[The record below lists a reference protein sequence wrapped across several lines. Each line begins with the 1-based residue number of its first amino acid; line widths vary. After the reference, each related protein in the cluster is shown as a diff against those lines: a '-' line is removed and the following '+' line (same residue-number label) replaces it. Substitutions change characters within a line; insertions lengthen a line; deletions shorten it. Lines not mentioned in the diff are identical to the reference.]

1 MPQEHVIAVDM
12 ARVFASA
19 TGRELVT
26 TLVWGDPVEVAQVT
40 PEHVEIRLPPFPGDP
55 GPQRSGFIR
64 PTDASRIKTT
74 DVVVAR
80 AGHRVLKV
88 DFVDVQQGDGCAI
101 ETPAGKVVLID
112 GGDNP
117 LFARYLA
124 GRFRDSRPD
133 RPQEVDC
140 LLVSHGDADHFVG
153 LCEILESEDHPT
165 PGKRIFIRPRRVYHN
180 GLVKRPTR
188 RDGHA
193 VPEAAQLGATT
204 KVGDQTIITGL
215 EDDLLGVADAE
226 MNAPFQRWK
235 RTLATWN
242 ARTPITFRRLALGD
256 DDAFAFLADEG
267 IKARVLGPIPTSA
280 GAVSGLPFLGQP
292 RPGPRLG
299 HDSVDLDNSGF
310 RGLSASHTINGHSV
324 VLRLTYGSFNFLFTG
339 DLNDQAARSLTAAH
353 NRGDLSVRAEVFKVP
368 HHGSAEFSGAFL
380 QAVAPVVSVV
390 SSGDENA
397 RKEYIHPRA
406 TLMGALG
413 RYSRVEEPL
422 VFVTELVA
430 FFQVEGQTTPE
441 QHILKDG
448 ELKPDPRAKPPF
460 FAFSRAEFGLVKVRS
475 DGDRMLVVTNS
486 GLHRLK
492 EAYAYRPD
500 ELGLIVPAP
509 IRVA

>member
-12 ARVFASA
+12 ARVYAGA
-19 TGRELVT
+19 TGRDLIT

-40 PEHVEIRLPPFPGDP
+40 AEHVEIRLPPFPGDSRP
-55 GPQRSGFIR
+55 PRSGFIR
-64 PTDASRIKTT
+64 PTDGSRIEPA
-74 DVVVAR
+74 DVVVERAR
-80 AGHRVLKV
+80 NRVLKV

-101 ETPAGKVVLID
+101 ETPAGKVMLID
-112 GGDNP
+112 GGDNQ

-133 RPQEVDC
+133 RPQDVEC
-140 LLVSHGDADHFVG
+140 LLVTHGDADHFDG
-153 LCEILESEDHPT
+153 LREILASEDNRT
-165 PGKRIFIRPRRVYHN
+165 PSKRIFLRPRRVYHN
-180 GLVKRPTR
+180 GLVKRPTT
-188 RDGHA
+188 RDGHDI
-193 VPEAAQLGATT
+193 PEAAQLGAST

-215 EDDLLGVADAE
+215 ESDLLSVADSE

-242 ARTPITFRRLALGD
+242 ARAPIAFRRLSLGD

-267 IKARVLGPIPTSA
+267 IQARVLGPIPTHA
-280 GAVSGLPFLGQP
+280 GAVTGLPFLGKP
-292 RPGPRLG
+292 RPGPRIG
-299 HDSVDLDNSGF
+299 HDSVALDTAGF

-324 VLRLTYGSFNFLFTG
+324 VLRLSFGSFNFLFTG
-339 DLNDQAARSLTAAH
+339 DLNDQAARTLTAAH

-413 RYSRVEEPL
+413 RYSRVQEPL

-430 FFQVEGQTTPE
+430 FFNVEGPTTPE
-441 QHILKDG
+441 RHIEKDG
-448 ELKPDPRAKPPF
+448 QLQENPKAKPHF
-460 FAFSRAEFGLVKVRS
+460 FAFSRAEFGLVKVRT
-475 DGDRMLVVTNS
+475 DGDRLLVVTNS
-486 GLHRLK
+486 GLQHLK

-500 ELGLIVPAP
+500 ESGEIVPAP
-509 IRVA
+509 IRLA